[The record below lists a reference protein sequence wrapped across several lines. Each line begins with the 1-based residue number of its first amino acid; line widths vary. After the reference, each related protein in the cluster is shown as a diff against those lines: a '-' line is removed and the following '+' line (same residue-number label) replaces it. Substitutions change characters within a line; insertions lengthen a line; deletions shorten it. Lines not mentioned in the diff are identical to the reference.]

1 MIMSLGLRWLRKK
14 LDEPGE
20 ERLPYQTASLL
31 HIYFGTLSIEEI
43 AAMSDMETKGILLL
57 RSNGAFM
64 KLVDASK
71 QECAGWIRED
81 LILNDRTIE
90 EYDWIAAD

>member
-1 MIMSLGLRWLRKK
+1 
-14 LDEPGE
+14 
-20 ERLPYQTASLL
+20 
-31 HIYFGTLSIEEI
+31 
-43 AAMSDMETKGILLL
+43 MSDMETKGILLL